1 MNPRKNFKSDL
12 DARKG
17 LFLQFGLVIALG
29 LSWMAF
35 EWRTYEG
42 GLIDLGALDALTE
55 DEDMLVTNRATP
67 PPPPP
72 PPAPI
77 EIFKIV
83 DNKIDIVELDLI
95 STEIDDDATVEI
107 MEVEAA
113 EEVFNFV
120 NVENKPVFPGCEDM
134 AGEEA
139 RFNCFNVMTRQ
150 FIGKNFEFPEMAR
163 QMGIQGKVW
172 VSFIIE
178 KDGRITDVAVDRG
191 VDKLLDEE
199 AVRVVRMF
207 PKMTPAKVG
216 GRSVRMRYSLPINA
230 RLQ

>member
-1 MNPRKNFKSDL
+1 M
-12 DARKG
+12 
-17 LFLQFGLVIALG
+17 V
-29 LSWMAF
+29 
-35 EWRTYEG
+35 Y
-42 GLIDLGALDALTE
+42 
-55 DEDMLVTNRATP
+55 
-67 PPPPP
+67 
-72 PPAPI
+72 
-77 EIFKIV
+77 
-83 DNKIDIVELDLI
+83 
-95 STEIDDDATVEI
+95 
-107 MEVEAA
+107 
-113 EEVFNFV
+113 
-120 NVENKPVFPGCEDM
+120 
-134 AGEEA
+134 
-139 RFNCFNVMTRQ
+139 RFNCFNIKTRQ

-199 AVRVVRMF
+199 AIRVVRMF

>member
-1 MNPRKNFKSDL
+1 
-12 DARKG
+12 
-17 LFLQFGLVIALG
+17 LFLQIGLVIALG

-42 GLIDLGALDALTE
+42 GLMDLGSLDALTD
-55 DEDMLVTNRATP
+55 DEDMLVTNRT
-67 PPPPP
+67 PPPP

-83 DNKIDIVELDLI
+83 DNKIDIEELDLI
-95 STEIDDDATVEI
+95 STEIDDDAMVDI
-107 MEVEAA
+107 MEVES

-120 NVENKPVFPGCEDM
+120 NVENKPIFPGCENM
-134 AGEEA
+134 ATEEE
-139 RFNCFNVMTRQ
+139 RFNCFNIKTRQ

-199 AVRVVRMF
+199 AIRVVRMF

>member
-55 DEDMLVTNRATP
+55 DEDMLVTNRTTP

-134 AGEEA
+134 APEEE
-139 RFNCFNVMTRQ
+139 RFNCFNVKTRQ

>member
-1 MNPRKNFKSDL
+1 MNPRKNFRSDL

-17 LFLQFGLVIALG
+17 LFLQLGLVVALG

-55 DEDMLVTNRATP
+55 EEDMLVTNRTP
-67 PPPPP
+67 PPP
-72 PPAPI
+72 ATI

-95 STEIDDDATVEI
+95 STEIDEDATVEI

-120 NVENKPVFPGCEDM
+120 NVENKPIFPGCEGM
-134 AGEEA
+134 VTEEE
-139 RFNCFNVMTRQ
+139 RFNCFNIKTRQ

-178 KDGRITDVAVDRG
+178 KDGRIADVAVDRG

>member
-17 LFLQFGLVIALG
+17 LFLQIGLVIALG

-42 GLIDLGALDALTE
+42 GLMDLGSLDALTD
-55 DEDMLVTNRATP
+55 DEDMLVTNRT
-67 PPPPP
+67 PPPP

-83 DNKIDIVELDLI
+83 DNKIDIEELDLI
-95 STEIDDDATVEI
+95 STEIDDDAMVDI
-107 MEVEAA
+107 MEVES

-120 NVENKPVFPGCEDM
+120 NVENKPIFPGCENM
-134 AGEEA
+134 ATEEE
-139 RFNCFNVMTRQ
+139 RFNCFNIKTRQ

-199 AVRVVRMF
+199 AIRVVRMF

>member
-83 DNKIDIVELDLI
+83 DNKIDIEELDLI

-120 NVENKPVFPGCEDM
+120 NVENKPVFPGCEDI
-134 AGEEA
+134 ATEEE
-139 RFNCFNVMTRQ
+139 RFNCFNVKTRQ

>member
-1 MNPRKNFKSDL
+1 
-12 DARKG
+12 
-17 LFLQFGLVIALG
+17 
-29 LSWMAF
+29 
-35 EWRTYEG
+35 
-42 GLIDLGALDALTE
+42 
-55 DEDMLVTNRATP
+55 
-67 PPPPP
+67 PPP
-72 PPAPI
+72 PPAPV
-77 EIFKIV
+77 EVFKIV
-83 DNKIDIVELDLI
+83 DNKIDIVELDLV

-107 MEVEAA
+107 MEVEAV

-120 NVENKPVFPGCEDM
+120 NVENKPLFPGCENL
-134 AGEEA
+134 ATEEE
-139 RFNCFNVMTRQ
+139 RFNCFNTKTRQ

-178 KDGRITDVAVDRG
+178 KDGRITDVTVDRG

-199 AVRVVRMF
+199 AVRVVKLF

-216 GRSVRMRYSLPINA
+216 GRAVRMRYSLPINA

>member
-1 MNPRKNFKSDL
+1 MNPRKNFRSDL

-17 LFLQFGLVIALG
+17 LFLQLGLVVALG

-55 DEDMLVTNRATP
+55 EEDMLVTNRTP
-67 PPPPP
+67 P
-72 PPAPI
+72 PI

-95 STEIDDDATVEI
+95 STEIDEDATVEI

-120 NVENKPVFPGCEDM
+120 NVENKPIFPGCEGM
-134 AGEEA
+134 VTEEE
-139 RFNCFNVMTRQ
+139 RFNCFNIKTRQ

-178 KDGRITDVAVDRG
+178 KDGRIADVAVDRG

>member
-1 MNPRKNFKSDL
+1 MNPRKNFRSDL

-17 LFLQFGLVIALG
+17 LFLQLGLVVALG

-55 DEDMLVTNRATP
+55 EEDMLVTNRTP

-72 PPAPI
+72 PPPTPI

-95 STEIDDDATVEI
+95 STEIDEDATVEI
-107 MEVEAA
+107 MEVDAA

-120 NVENKPVFPGCEDM
+120 NVENKPIFPGCEGM
-134 AGEEA
+134 VTEEE
-139 RFNCFNVMTRQ
+139 RFNCFNIKTRQ

-178 KDGRITDVAVDRG
+178 KDGRIADVAVDRG
-191 VDKLLDEE
+191 VDRLLDEE

>member
-1 MNPRKNFKSDL
+1 MNPRKNFHADT

-17 LFLQFGLVIALG
+17 LFLQLGLVIALG

-35 EWRTYEG
+35 EWKTYEG
-42 GLIDLGALDALTE
+42 GLMNLGDLDAVVD
-55 DEDMLVTNRATP
+55 DEDMLVTNRETP

-72 PPAPI
+72 PPTPI
-77 EIFKIV
+77 EVFKIV

-95 STEIDDDATVEI
+95 STETNMDDVVEI
-107 MEVEAA
+107 FTVNTE

-120 NVENKPVFPGCEDM
+120 NVENKPVFPGCENLATED
-134 AGEEA
+134 E
-139 RFNCFNVMTRQ
+139 RFNCFNLKTRQ

-178 KDGRITDVAVDRG
+178 KDGRVTDVTVDRG

-199 AVRVVRMF
+199 AMRVVRMF

>member
-1 MNPRKNFKSDL
+1 
-12 DARKG
+12 KG
-17 LFLQFGLVIALG
+17 MFLQLGLVIALG

-42 GLIDLGALDALTE
+42 GVIDLGQLDAIIE
-55 DEDMLVTNRATP
+55 DEEMLVTNRETP

-72 PPAPI
+72 PPAPV
-77 EIFKIV
+77 EVFKIV

-95 STEIDDDATVEI
+95 STEIDDDAAVEI
-107 MEVEAA
+107 MEVEAV

-120 NVENKPVFPGCEDM
+120 NVENKPLFPGCEDL
-134 AGEEA
+134 ATEEE
-139 RFNCFNVMTRQ
+139 RFNCFNTKTRQ

-178 KDGRITDVAVDRG
+178 KDGRITDVTVDRG

-199 AVRVVRMF
+199 AVRVVKLF

-216 GRSVRMRYSLPINA
+216 GRAVRMRYSLPINA

>member
-17 LFLQFGLVIALG
+17 LFLQIGLVIALG

-42 GLIDLGALDALTE
+42 GLIDLGALDALTD
-55 DEDMLVTNRATP
+55 DEDMLVTNRTPPLP
-67 PPPPP
+67 PPPL
-72 PPAPI
+72 PAPI

-107 MEVEAA
+107 MEVES

-120 NVENKPVFPGCEDM
+120 NVENKPIFPGCEDM
-134 AGEEA
+134 ATEEE
-139 RFNCFNVMTRQ
+139 RFNCFNVKTRQ

>member
-1 MNPRKNFKSDL
+1 MNPRKNFKADL

-17 LFLQFGLVIALG
+17 MFLQLGLVIALG

-42 GLIDLGALDALTE
+42 GVIDLGQLDAVIE
-55 DEDMLVTNRATP
+55 DEEMLVTNRETP

-72 PPAPI
+72 PPAPV
-77 EIFKIV
+77 EVFKIV
-83 DNKIDIVELDLI
+83 DNKIDIVELDLV

-107 MEVEAA
+107 MEVEAV

-120 NVENKPVFPGCEDM
+120 NVENKPVFPGCENL
-134 AGEEA
+134 E
-139 RFNCFNVMTRQ
+139 RFNCFNVKTRQ

-199 AVRVVRMF
+199 AMRVVKLF